1 MTHAQ
6 AVEDARAL
14 LERLEELAEDAPL
27 MSWKRAGY
35 VAVYHM
41 MEAVAETLD
50 EMADAEAH
58 EEADE

>member
-14 LERLEELAEDAPL
+14 LENLEDLAEDAPV
-27 MSWKRAGY
+27 MSWRRAGY
-35 VAVYHM
+35 VAIYHM

-50 EMADAEAH
+50 EMAEGI
-58 EEADE
+58 EEESP

>member
-14 LERLEELAEDAPL
+14 LGKLEELAEDAPV
-27 MSWKRAGY
+27 MSWQRAGY

-41 MEAVAETLD
+41 MEAVSETLD
-50 EMADAEAH
+50 EMAEGIEEGEA
-58 EEADE
+58 